1 MFNPWTGWLR
11 LFATSARLD
20 RAAQRQQETRLF
32 FGFIAFL
39 VGLYSLIKWSHH
51 GHDEL
56 AFTSL
61 LLMGGALASGLCGRL
76 GLGERL
82 AGGFAM
88 GAMVQHALNII
99 WQSGGVPHSSQLYW
113 IPLLIQVSFLLLG
126 RLGAVSWSALLLG
139 STALMVALNRS
150 GYPVPHLALPEREL
164 AVEIWSGALLPLL
177 LCACAQYFTVRQRDR
192 ALTEA
197 SQALSESERVAHLAT
212 RGQEQLGA
220 VVSRAEEGAGRL
232 VSSAAALGHTSR
244 SLAESVTCLHQGA
257 EQQVDV
263 SDEIRSQL
271 ERMGADLGA
280 ANRFVGEVAARTRQA
295 STLAEQGAGALH
307 RSEQAMS
314 RILTSHDEIAAMT
327 GIITGIADQTN
338 LLALNAAIEAARAGD
353 HGRGFAVVAQEV
365 RELSAR
371 SQQAAN
377 EIRALL
383 GRSHQA
389 VSEGQ
394 GVIGESGAIIGQILE
409 RIGTVAKDVGQLESL
424 MARQDASL
432 AQVAAAGVQV
442 AEVARET
449 ASTSGQM
456 REREAELAQLTAGLE
471 HLSRELS
478 QVVAGAAA

>member
-1 MFNPWTGWLR
+1 MLNPWTGWLR

-56 AFTSL
+56 ALTSL

-76 GLGERL
+76 GLGEQL
-82 AGGFAM
+82 AGALAM
-88 GAMVQHALNII
+88 GAMSLHALNII

-113 IPLLIQVSFLLLG
+113 IPLLIQVSFLLQG
-126 RLGAVSWSALLLG
+126 RLGALGWSVLLVG
-139 STALMVALNRS
+139 CAALMVALNRS
-150 GYPVPHLALPEREL
+150 GYPVPRLVLPERAM
-164 AVEIWSGALLPLL
+164 AVETWSGALLPLL
-177 LCACAQYFTVRQRDR
+177 LCACAQFFTVRQRDR
-192 ALTEA
+192 ALAEA
-197 SQALSESERVAHLAT
+197 SQALGESERIAQLAT
-212 RGQEQLGA
+212 RGREQLGA

-244 SLAESVTCLHQGA
+244 ALADSVTCLHQGA
-257 EQQVDV
+257 SQQVDA
-263 SDEIRSQL
+263 SDQIQSQL

-280 ANRFVGEVAARTRQA
+280 ANRFVGEVAVRTRQA
-295 STLAEQGAGALH
+295 STLAEQGADALG
-307 RSEQAMS
+307 RSERAMN

-394 GVIGESGAIIGQILE
+394 AIIGESGALIGQILE
-409 RIGTVAKDVGQLESL
+409 RIGVVAQDVGRLESL
-424 MARQDASL
+424 MASQDASL

-442 AEVARET
+442 ADVARET

-478 QVVAGAAA
+478 QVVAGTA